1 MIRRSFGSQVL
12 RLALVA
18 VVVSAVDAQVG
29 ESRPHFG
36 VPDDWT
42 HHHVLF
48 SLEQLRNHPEIAARE
63 PRALHEMYRRWG
75 KLLRTRSPFD
85 GNNATTKSS
94 GDWNVNVGGSISPG
108 TSPAKYQTDPTAP
121 PDCNNDFVVF
131 ALNTAGVTGGQ
142 STIVG
147 FNLLYAGP
155 FGMGGACPG
164 GPHYIFAYNTSTQ
177 TNGRI
182 RTSPVLSL
190 DGKKIAFVESSAS
203 GSAVHVLTIGTT
215 GTNGGSGVASVAPG
229 PAGGN
234 NAVLTTTV
242 YTAVNNNHSSPW
254 VDYASD
260 TLYVAADNGKLSKI
274 TGIFKGTPT
283 LVTTGG
289 WPISFAGN
297 VQVSSP
303 VFDATTGRLFI
314 GDSHGVLHSVNAI
327 TPGPV
332 SSLTVGK
339 LGQLNPAIT
348 DGPIVDGY
356 GSVFATASNDGTSA
370 VVVQANAAN
379 LTQTARVNIGVG
391 STTGTSVTLY
401 DGSFDNNYFTSQ
413 NSGHFL
419 ACGTSPASVGTT
431 APYRYN
437 MAFIGGVLQADAAP
451 VQIST
456 STTARC
462 GPITE
467 YFNPT
472 IGAGGTD
479 YFFWGVTNN
488 CVGATGCIMSL
499 ANGTTVSTAAENG
512 GTSGVTIDN
521 DGDPAQQYSN
531 IYFGNEIGPLRV
543 LKVQQSTLQ

>member
-1 MIRRSFGSQVL
+1 MIRRSFGSQAL

-29 ESRPHFG
+29 ESRPHMG

-75 KLLRTRSPFD
+75 RLLRARGPVD
-85 GNNATTKSS
+85 GTTKSS
-94 GDWNVNVGGSISPG
+94 GDWNVNVGGSLAPG

-121 PDCNNDFVVF
+121 PDCINDFVAF
-131 ALNTAGVTGGQ
+131 ALSTPGVTGGQ
-142 STIVG
+142 STLVG
-147 FNLLYAGP
+147 FNHLYAGP
-155 FGMGGACPG
+155 NGMGGACPG
-164 GPHYIFAYNTSTQ
+164 GPNYIFAYNTSTQ
-177 TNGRI
+177 TNGRV

-190 DGKKIAFVESSAS
+190 DGKKIAFIESSAS
-203 GSAVHVLTIGTT
+203 GSAVHVLKIGTT
-215 GTNGGSGVASVAPG
+215 GNNGTSGIVSVAPG
-229 PAGGN
+229 VGN
-234 NAVLTTTV
+234 NAVLTTIV
-242 YTAVNNNHSSPW
+242 YTAANNNHSSPW
-254 VDYASD
+254 VDYVSD
-260 TLYVAADNGKLSKI
+260 TLYAAADNGKLSKI

-289 WPISFAGN
+289 WPISFTGN

-314 GDSHGVLHSVNAI
+314 GDSHGVLYSVNAI

-332 SSLTVGK
+332 SSLGVGK

-379 LTQTARVNIGVG
+379 LTQTTRVNLGVG

-401 DGSFDNNYFTSQ
+401 DGGFDNNYFTSQ
-413 NSGHFL
+413 NSGHLL
-419 ACGTSPASVGTT
+419 ACGTSPAIVGTT

-437 MAFIGGVLQADAAP
+437 MAFIGGVLQPDAAP
-451 VQIST
+451 VQISA

-472 IGAGGTD
+472 IGASGTD
-479 YFFWGVTNN
+479 FFFWGVTNN

-499 ANGTTVSTAAENG
+499 ANGATVTKAAENG

-543 LKVQQSTLQ
+543 IKVQQSTLQ